1 MGDPRY
7 WGWGLALDSKETKL
21 HMKIPHMAKML
32 AFPLSQGLRRALLAV
47 FMIVNVQPVI
57 SKL

>member
-1 MGDPRY
+1 MANPRY

-21 HMKIPHMAKML
+21 HVKLHMAKML

-47 FMIVNVQPVI
+47 YMIVNVQPVI